1 MINNIVLIIKFLT
14 IMQTIKLNPQIFSE
28 ILELISILS
37 DYLQEFYDFH
47 LSENSL
53 TFRSYTSL
61 TEDEQAELDDTIA
74 NWMDHSE
81 NPELLYN
88 FNWETSPEGNSFTFN
103 W

>member
-1 MINNIVLIIKFLT
+1 
-14 IMQTIKLNPQIFSE
+14 MQTIKLNPQILSE
-28 ILELISILS
+28 IFELISTLS
-37 DYLQEFYDFH
+37 EDQNKKFFNFQLK
-47 LSENSL
+47 ENSL
-53 TFRSYTSL
+53 TFQYYTSL

>member
-1 MINNIVLIIKFLT
+1 
-14 IMQTIKLNPQIFSE
+14 MQTIKLNPQILQE
-28 ILELISILS
+28 VLELISILS
-37 DYLQEFYDFH
+37 NDLEEFYDFQ
-47 LSENSL
+47 LKENSL
-53 TFRSYTSL
+53 TFKSYTSL

-88 FNWETSPEGNSFTFN
+88 FNWEASPEGNSFTFN

>member
-1 MINNIVLIIKFLT
+1 
-14 IMQTIKLNPQIFSE
+14 MQTIKLNPQITQELFD
-28 ILELISILS
+28 LISTLS
-37 DYLQEFYDFH
+37 DNLEEFYDFH
-47 LSENSL
+47 ISENSL

-81 NPELLYN
+81 YPELLYN